1 MGDKFWQTWLLLQVD
16 LPHIKHV
23 VLSKQLLSI
32 KLLLQ
37 IEGATISN
45 LQAHFKF
52 KFFKFRFYL
61 FSNLKNL

>member
-1 MGDKFWQTWLLLQVD
+1 MGDKFWQTWLLLQVE
-16 LPHIKHV
+16 LPHSKQV

-37 IEGATISN
+37 IGRASISN

-52 KFFKFRFYL
+52 
-61 FSNLKNL
+61 